1 LLFLTNLKV
10 DQGIITFDHAAD
22 RLPPLVALTAPQS
35 GAEVDY
41 LAIQPEAR
49 RRERGTTYF
58 CAKCRAQP
66 GGSSDAGRAAM
77 LTAAAG
83 RRGFRPEHSPSN
95 SLAGRRRWSLPGI
108 ARRAPGPTERIPS
121 LEARIVGAL
130 VDGIKGRTNGT
141 RAG

>member
-77 LTAAAG
+77 LTVDGVLGRGTRRLIPSPGGGGGRCRALRAA
-83 RRGFRPEHSPSN
+83 RRGRPGAP
-95 SLAGRRRWSLPGI
+95 RRWKHGSSV
-108 ARRAPGPTERIPS
+108 RRWTES
-121 LEARIVGAL
+121 K
-130 VDGIKGRTNGT
+130 DGLNRT